1 MGARPHQTMASKTLP
16 KHEANEFGGAGGCI
30 GVMLGLPFGIW
41 ALYVVCNDKFVLPLP
56 FGPPAWFCQILRHTR
71 STATKLWRSL
81 WDGIYSLRCCGQ
93 SCLLAGSMVL
103 CCLMELSSS
112 TK

>member
-1 MGARPHQTMASKTLP
+1 MGDRPRLTMATKTLP

-56 FGPPAWFCQILRHTR
+56 FGPSGLV
-71 STATKLWRSL
+71 WR
-81 WDGIYSLRCCGQ
+81 
-93 SCLLAGSMVL
+93 LLPPVNICTSSQTEIANRQTEKIKRI
-103 CCLMELSSS
+103 CPLSHNPPPM
-112 TK
+112 